1 MPAAVMSSPIHSPV
15 KKLIMTGLSSP
26 SSPLNSPKMPSSPL
40 LFSTSHPHTGT
51 TPSPSSS
58 PLNSPN
64 VVSSPLSFRPP
75 TPPSPFSSPMKSP
88 RMISSPL
95 SSGSALTRSPAP
107 NSSSSSSSSPSSSYL
122 TSTFEQLMK
131 TYHDPAERSTK
142 KYQVVQAMKKKH
154 QMQGFAFQLLT
165 CKEVLSCDGM
175 YSHTSPELSFSYV
188 VHVGTLLLADTLL
201 LKTSLEVVRVGDTY
215 NGKVHN

>member
-1 MPAAVMSSPIHSPV
+1 MCKNICTDLAVMSSPIHSPWPV

-95 SSGSALTRSPAP
+95 SSGSALTRSPA
-107 NSSSSSSSSPSSSYL
+107 
-122 TSTFEQLMK
+122 
-131 TYHDPAERSTK
+131 
-142 KYQVVQAMKKKH
+142 
-154 QMQGFAFQLLT
+154 QLL
-165 CKEVLSCDGM
+165 
-175 YSHTSPELSFSYV
+175 
-188 VHVGTLLLADTLL
+188 LLLLL
-201 LKTSLEVVRVGDTY
+201 LPLLLLPHLNLRAADENISRPSREKHKKVPSGAGNEEETSNARFCISTSY
-215 NGKVHN
+215 M